1 MDNTVQLTQT
11 MPRRK
16 NDGSKIISVYM
27 SPELHQSVKLAA
39 TFDGMTMQDWVV
51 SSLIETLKQRP
62 EITLPIAS
70 QGDDN
75 NGSHLGEGEGH
86 KETNGHHAPQQV
98 KVVKPRKHHKTYR
111 DKVGELVG
119 ELAGNQVKVS
129 FDGEEKAFYSDEI
142 ELVET
147 E

>member
-1 MDNTVQLTQT
+1 MALSNS
-11 MPRRK
+11 
-16 NDGSKIISVYM
+16 SKSIRVYFDDD
-27 SPELHQSVKLAA
+27 EAEIRIRFKQLAA
-39 TFDGMTMQDWVV
+39 RAEAPMSRRAAD
-51 SSLIETLKQRP
+51 LIKLDIAYWEVTG
-62 EITLPIAS
+62 EILDLS
-70 QGDDN
+70 QLDKIVRKLSHQK
-75 NGSHLGEGEGH
+75 NGHE
-86 KETNGHHAPQQV
+86 ETNGHHAPRQV

-129 FDGEEKAFYSDEI
+129 FDGEEKAFDSDEI